1 MEIVLLL
8 YRRTIIK
15 REIESRNG
23 DGDGDGVQGM
33 STIPFVKLL
42 AGSVAPSKQYSTKI
56 KRRVASLMNLENNV
70 KIYTTYFNGLQ
81 LLTRLIKNKKAGSLI
96 CIQRPVAFEFYCYA
110 LK

>member
-23 DGDGDGVQGM
+23 DGVQGM

-42 AGSVAPSKQYSTKI
+42 VSSVAPSKQYSTKI
-56 KRRVASLMNLENNV
+56 KRRVAPLMILENKG
-70 KIYTTYFNGLQ
+70 KINTTYFNGLQ
-81 LLTRLIKNKKAGSLI
+81 LLTSLIKNKKVGSLI
-96 CIQRPVAFEFYCYA
+96 CIQRPVAFEFYC
-110 LK
+110 